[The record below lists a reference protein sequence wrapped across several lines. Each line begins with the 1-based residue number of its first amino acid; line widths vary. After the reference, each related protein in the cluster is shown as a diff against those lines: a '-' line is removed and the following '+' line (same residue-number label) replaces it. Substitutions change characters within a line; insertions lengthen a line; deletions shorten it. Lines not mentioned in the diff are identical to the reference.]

1 MTKKVGKIFIGII
14 IGLIAVGVVWYLI
27 EGLRGAPDTEKQVS
41 LIKDDLLSN
50 QAIDTA
56 KSKASVISF
65 PITVS
70 EEDMGVS
77 DPF

>member
-1 MTKKVGKIFIGII
+1 MTKKAGKVFIGII
-14 IGLIAVGVVWYLI
+14 VGLIVVGIAWYLI
-27 EGLRGAPDTEKQVS
+27 QGLSGAPNTEGQVS

-70 EEDMGVS
+70 EKDMGVS
-77 DPF
+77 NPF